1 MGTTVKG
8 RAYDGSGRRSG
19 ARATKAAV
27 VSTAHRLFVE
37 HGYPATTVNRIADE
51 AEVGAAT
58 VYRLFGSK
66 RALLKEVL
74 DVALGGDD
82 EAVEVQHRPELRAA
96 FDAET
101 PAAMLA
107 AFVHVLRLTLER
119 SAPLQHVLLTS
130 AAVDPEAAELL
141 EVTRQQRHTG
151 QSRIVAALGR
161 SGDLRPG
168 LEVTDAADVVYA
180 LMSPEL
186 FRILTIERGWSLD
199 AYEAWLAGSLCDQLL
214 TPQPPDGG

>member
-1 MGTTVKG
+1 MGATVKG
-8 RAYDGSGRRSG
+8 RGYDNSQRRSA
-19 ARATKAAV
+19 ARATRSAV
-27 VSTAHRLFVE
+27 VSAAHRLFVE
-37 HGYPATTVNRIADE
+37 GGYPATSISRIAED
-51 AEVGAAT
+51 AGVGAAT

-66 RALLKEVL
+66 RGLLKEVL

-82 EAVEVQHRPELRAA
+82 EPVEVQHRPELRTAFAA
-96 FDAET
+96 ES

-107 AFVHVLRLTLER
+107 AFARVLRLTLER

-130 AAVDPEAAELL
+130 AVVDPEAAEML

-151 QSRIVAALGR
+151 QSRIVAALVR

-168 LEVTDAADVVYA
+168 LGEAEAGDLVYA

-186 FRILTIERGWSLD
+186 FRILTVECGWSTD
-199 AYEAWLAGSLCDQLL
+199 AYEAWLAAALRDQLL
-214 TPQPPDGG
+214 AGVGPAG